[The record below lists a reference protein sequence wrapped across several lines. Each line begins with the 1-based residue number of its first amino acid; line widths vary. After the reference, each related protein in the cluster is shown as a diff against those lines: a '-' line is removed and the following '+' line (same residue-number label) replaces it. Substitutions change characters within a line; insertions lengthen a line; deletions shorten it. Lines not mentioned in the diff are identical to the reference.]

1 MRIFNKKVPRSE
13 LSRVHMMT
21 LPVEV
26 VGTAATTL
34 ALAMEAILAA
44 VVAMV
49 TIIQALAMEAI
60 LAVGVVETTT
70 ELPAQHRIR

>member
-1 MRIFNKKVPRSE
+1 
-13 LSRVHMMT
+13 MT
-21 LPVEV
+21 LPVEAV
-26 VGTAATTL
+26 VTAATIL
-34 ALAMEAILAA
+34 APAMEAILAA